1 MKIKVIRD
9 ILEKNESSADL
20 VREYCRDRHIF
31 LMNILGSP
39 GAGKTSFIQSM
50 FKKLS
55 GKIYV
60 IEGDIASTIDAEKIA
75 SLGINVIQIN
85 TEGAC
90 HLIADTI
97 LDALQELNPEPGS
110 LIFIENIGNL
120 VCPASFDLGENLRIL
135 VSSAAEGDDKPFK
148 YPTTFTTVDL
158 IVLSKSDVKEVIGF
172 HDATYRQGLRNLNL
186 ESKLVEV
193 SFRTGSGEIELATLL
208 QSKIEAVLC
217 SKG

>member
-20 VREYCRDRHIF
+20 VREYCRNHHIF

-50 FKKLS
+50 FKKLT

-97 LDALQELNPEPGS
+97 FDALQELNPEPGS
-110 LIFIENIGNL
+110 IIFIENIGNL

-158 IVLSKSDVKEVIGF
+158 IVLSKCDVKEVIGF
-172 HDATYRQGLRNLNL
+172 NDAIYRQGLQNLNL
-186 ESKLVEV
+186 EKKLVEV
-193 SFRTGSGEIELATLL
+193 SFRTGSGEAELAALL
-208 QSKIEAVLC
+208 QSQIEAVLC
-217 SKG
+217 SAG